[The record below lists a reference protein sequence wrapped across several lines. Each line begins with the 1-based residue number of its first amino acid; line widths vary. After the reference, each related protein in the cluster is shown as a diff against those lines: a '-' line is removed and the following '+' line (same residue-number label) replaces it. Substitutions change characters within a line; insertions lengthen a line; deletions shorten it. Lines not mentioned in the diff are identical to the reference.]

1 MEWTAL
7 TISFTLISHPS
18 EPSILPESAISE
30 QQGLAKALA
39 LGLAEAADDRKGGDI
54 LVLQVAD
61 VSYIADYFVIVTG
74 FSRTQVRAIT
84 ESMET
89 AAEET
94 YNRLPLRQEGKSEGT
109 WVLLDYGD
117 VIAHVLMPEQR
128 EYYDLEA
135 FWGHAERLTLSSEI
149 TSTQD

>member
-1 MEWTAL
+1 M
-7 TISFTLISHPS
+7 S
-18 EPSILPESAISE
+18 ES
-30 QQGLAKALA
+30 QGIAQALA
-39 LGLAEAADDRKGGDI
+39 LCLAEAADDRKGGNI

-84 ESMET
+84 ESMERSV
-89 AAEET
+89 EDT
-94 YNRLPLRQEGKSEGT
+94 YNRLPLRQEGKAEGT

-117 VIAHVLMPEQR
+117 VIAHIMMPDQR

-135 FWGHAERLTLSSEI
+135 FWGHAERLPLDRTPAE
-149 TSTQD
+149 D

>member
-1 MEWTAL
+1 MV
-7 TISFTLISHPS
+7 SHSSGQSTLNSS
-18 EPSILPESAISE
+18 SIPKS
-30 QQGLAKALA
+30 QTLAKALA
-39 LGLAEAADDRKGGDI
+39 LCLAEAADDRKGGDI
-54 LVLQVAD
+54 LVLQVVD

-84 ESMET
+84 ESMEQS
-89 AAEET
+89 AKENC
-94 YNRLPLRQEGKSEGT
+94 NRLPIRQEGKTEGT

-135 FWGHAERLTLSSEI
+135 FWGHAERLPLSSEI
-149 TSTQD
+149 TSVQD